1 MKKSSFIISVFV
13 GIIILLSIVQGAV
26 SNKLSTKGV
35 MVGVIEEQVNYYK
48 TENAILSEK
57 LLSYSSFTNVT
68 QKATDMGFEKESKQI
83 VISSSVPLAVR
94 P

>member
-1 MKKSSFIISVFV
+1 MKKSTFVILFFI
-13 GIIILLSIVQGAV
+13 GIIIMLSIVQGAV

-35 MVGVIEEQVNYYK
+35 MVGKIEEQINKYK

-57 LLSYSSFTNVT
+57 LLNYSSFTNIT
-68 QKATDMGFEKESKQI
+68 QKASKLGFAKQKKQI

>member
-1 MKKSSFIISVFV
+1 MKKSTFVILLFI
-13 GIIILLSIVQGAV
+13 GIIILLSIVQGGV

-35 MVGVIEEQVNYYK
+35 LVGKIEEQINKYK
-48 TENAILSEK
+48 TENATLSEK
-57 LLSYSSFTNVT
+57 LLSYSSFTNV
-68 QKATDMGFEKESKQI
+68 QKKASMLGFSKEKRQI